1 MCDFSFSPLLLYSQ
15 NSPSETHSIS
25 EWGLLVFIPF
35 VILLVIVIKGHIYMP
50 VWTYFIALGFGAAA
64 MLPLSAIYAIS
75 VSSSLRQP
83 FRRTGLGD

>member
-1 MCDFSFSPLLLYSQ
+1 M
-15 NSPSETHSIS
+15 
-25 EWGLLVFIPF
+25 FIPF

-75 VSSSLRQP
+75 VRSLLGHPFSSYWTWRLIRRWLFFHAGFRCQGRLLQRADLRM
-83 FRRTGLGD
+83 